1 MHQQPGDRS
10 CSNPA
15 IGGNHYGPV
24 LVYMAKV
31 SDAKTADGSQAS
43 FFKVA
48 EDGYTGTTAS
58 WGTEILN
65 ANCGK
70 RAFTGMISFPH
81 SKTSENPRL
90 TISKSLPTSHL
101 ETTWSEPKQ
110 LPFTPAQD
118 NLNRMF
124 LASR

>member
-24 LVYMAKV
+24 MVYMAKV

-70 RAFTGMISFPH
+70 RAFTGTMSLPY
-81 SKTSENPRL
+81 SNTPESPRL
-90 TISKSLPTSHL
+90 TVTKSLRTSHL

-110 LPFTPAQD
+110 LPSTPAQET
-118 NLNRMF
+118 LNRTL